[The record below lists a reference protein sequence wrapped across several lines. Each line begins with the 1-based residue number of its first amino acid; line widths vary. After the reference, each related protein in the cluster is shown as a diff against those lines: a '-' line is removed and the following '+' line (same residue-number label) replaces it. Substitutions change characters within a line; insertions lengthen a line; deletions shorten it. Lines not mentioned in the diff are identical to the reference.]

1 MNYSM
6 RNTAAAF
13 AKSAMILLAVLFLSG
28 RSYSQISVDDIT
40 GTAKV
45 NLKPNA
51 IENLKLQITSENT
64 GVRKC
69 AIYFAGYYKV
79 SEALM
84 PLMKQMEK
92 EKEPSV
98 RILIALSLYK
108 LNSQDALDLVS
119 IKSVND
125 PDINVRKM
133 CAAICSDH
141 SINNGSV
148 ATK

>member
-1 MNYSM
+1 MNTSM
-6 RNTAAAF
+6 RNTAAAL

-40 GTAKV
+40 GTVKV
-45 NLKPNA
+45 NLKQNA
-51 IENLKLQITSENT
+51 IENLKQQISSENT

-79 SEALM
+79 NETVA

-92 EKEPSV
+92 EKEPAV

-108 LNSQDALDLVS
+108 LNSQDAFELVRM
-119 IKSVND
+119 KSVND
-125 PDINVRKM
+125 PDMNVRKM
-133 CAAICSDH
+133 CAAICSDQTV
-141 SINNGSV
+141 NKGSV
-148 ATK
+148 AAK